1 MGRRLLR
8 RFALGAALAALAL
21 TASASSAT
29 ASVTIGQLAPDLGP
43 GMPPITA
50 CGADRDSVIPE
61 VASGNSYVFPGAGV
75 ITSWSHNAAAGDL
88 QMLGLKVLRH
98 LGGAEFLVVAQ
109 NGPRALAAGSLN
121 TFPVN
126 IPVLAGDIL
135 ALNTGPPGAPATA
148 CEFDGPNYE
157 LNDVAGP
164 YAVGQVG
171 IFSTFGGGP
180 FYAINISAV
189 FEFSNTFTPGA
200 ITRNKKKGTATLTVD
215 APNPGELTGSGKGVK
230 VAGAAVISKPV
241 LAPGEVKL
249 TIKAKGKKKATLKK
263 TGKVTVKPNITYTP
277 TGGDPSTQSVKVKLK
292 KKL

>member
-1 MGRRLLR
+1 MERRLLR

-43 GMPPITA
+43 GMPPLTA
-50 CGADRDSVIPE
+50 CGADSDSVIPE

-189 FEFSNTFTPGA
+189 FEFSNA

-277 TGGDPSTQSVKVKLK
+277 TGGDPGTQVVKVKLK